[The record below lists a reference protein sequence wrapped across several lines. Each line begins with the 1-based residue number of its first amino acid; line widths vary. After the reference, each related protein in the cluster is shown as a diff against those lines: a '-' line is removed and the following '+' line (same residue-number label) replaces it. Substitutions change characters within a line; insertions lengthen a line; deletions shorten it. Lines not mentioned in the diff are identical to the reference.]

1 MCCAESLWTLLSDS
15 GNFHPN
21 PQTQRTQIH
30 THVRTHTDTLFV
42 FCDLFTQTMRFPA
55 FYLNCYRYIFQFL
68 ILTITPIWLSL
79 SISTPNPIFNLKN
92 LSLFGDPQ
100 NVPITV
106 SPQNMS
112 SLVSYTRTHTHNEVS
127 WSRISRYYHVFHYF
141 SLKAKTSRSQTGTDT
156 LAVVTVGIERFNA
169 FFFLHKYLLHFE
181 ARFKYLQKPKV
192 CAVGKYIFCS
202 SQTWGLCR
210 CSPQLGQCFH
220 CTVKYT

>member
-1 MCCAESLWTLLSDS
+1 
-15 GNFHPN
+15 
-21 PQTQRTQIH
+21 
-30 THVRTHTDTLFV
+30 
-42 FCDLFTQTMRFPA
+42 MRFPA

-127 WSRISRYYHVFHYF
+127 WSRISRYYLVFHYF

-169 FFFLHKYLLHFE
+169 FFFYTNISFILKHVSNICRSRRCVQLGNIFSVRHKHE
-181 ARFKYLQKPKV
+181 ASVDVYHSSVNVFTVLSSIRSHGQDNILNNNNKYR
-192 CAVGKYIFCS
+192 KYI
-202 SQTWGLCR
+202 
-210 CSPQLGQCFH
+210 
-220 CTVKYT
+220 